1 MPIKA
6 QTDWNGAE
14 SNAYLK
20 SRGLPAPQAMPAQEA
35 KRQVT
40 ELFRRSGGP
49 PEEVIPEANTVD
61 ARDMRRLWWSC
72 SVMFKDLMRIH
83 HDASTINRTMARV
96 QAFLSDI
103 EALDIML
110 HPARTLP
117 LYLAKYNFP
126 SLMRAVSHLQR
137 FGNIRDLHEG
147 GIEGEAIVK
156 VLRPLVPKGLKDNF
170 AKHLLRKALRDK
182 TLDRLLSNLECDQ
195 VNEGFDHLDALDVGA
210 KGVVE
215 EPDVPG
221 DDEEDDDGVE
231 EDHTVDPFLQMRRT
245 LADVVD
251 EPPLDVELGVVS
263 SSLLF
268 GRYRTLAI
276 VESYLIMGVPLSIVL
291 TNQGG
296 PQRMGVIVATCNEW
310 WLLPLRV
317 GQLQYED
324 DLGFT
329 YFQVALYPAGE
340 HVLVRTRPDG
350 GNPKYHVQLLNYAT
364 LRPALWLEP
373 PFPYALMTMEGDHLD
388 ANYNFV

>member
-1 MPIKA
+1 
-6 QTDWNGAE
+6 
-14 SNAYLK
+14 
-20 SRGLPAPQAMPAQEA
+20 
-35 KRQVT
+35 VT
-40 ELFRRSGGP
+40 KLFRQTGGP
-49 PEEVIPEANTVD
+49 PEAVIREASTVD
-61 ARDMRRLWWSC
+61 PRDMRRLWMSC
-72 SVMFKDLMRIH
+72 SLMFKDLMRVQ

-103 EALDIML
+103 EALDIVL

-156 VLRPLVPKGLKDNF
+156 VLRPLVPKGLKANF

-182 TLDRLLSNLECDQ
+182 TLNRLFSNLECNQ
-195 VNEGFDHLDALDVGA
+195 VNEGFDYLKGLDIGAVGIA
-210 KGVVE
+210 E
-215 EPDVPG
+215 ESDVP
-221 DDEEDDDGVE
+221 DNDEEDDDGVE
-231 EDHTVDPFLQMRRT
+231 EDYTVDPFLQMRRS

-251 EPPLDVELGVVS
+251 EPPLDVELDADS

-268 GRYRTLAI
+268 RRYRTLAT
-276 VESYLIMGVPLSIVL
+276 VESYFTLGVPLSIVL
-291 TNQGG
+291 TNQEG

-310 WLLPLRV
+310 WLLPLHV

-329 YFQVALYPAGE
+329 YFQVTLHPTSD

-350 GNPKYHVQLLNYAT
+350 GYPKYHVQILNYAT
-364 LRPALWLEP
+364 LLPAFWMEL

-388 ANYNFV
+388 AEYNFV